1 MRNPQSLM
9 FEGIPGWS
17 LQAFLWVAG
26 RVHEFLPETKIS
38 IFLTGEAPEPKS
50 DDPQVIYAHRK
61 MLAGIN
67 AKMKNG
73 HGKYLVYYSPAT
85 AHDFSVNAVW
95 CYPTHLP
102 EGRSA
107 DVARLAQLNG
117 AIPVFNPIGPL
128 ATCVF
133 AGVPLYGI
141 PAIDPMVKVRY
152 AYECIRLLSE
162 PATQESIRVLMM
174 AHAATV
180 YAEKAVA
187 A

>member
-1 MRNPQSLM
+1 M
-9 FEGIPGWS
+9 FEGTPGWS
-17 LQAFLWVAG
+17 LQAFLWIAS
-26 RVHEFLPETKIS
+26 RVHEFLPDVAIS
-38 IFLTGEAPEPKS
+38 IFLVGEAPEPKS
-50 DDPQVIYAHRK
+50 DDPQVVFNHRR

-67 AKMKNG
+67 AKLKNG
-73 HGKYLVYYSPAT
+73 HGKYFVFYSPAT
-85 AHDFSVNAVW
+85 THDFSVNAVW

-102 EGRSA
+102 EDRVSE
-107 DVARLAQLNG
+107 VARLAQSHG

-128 ATCVF
+128 ASCVF
-133 AGVPLYGI
+133 AGVPIYGI

-162 PATQESIRVLMM
+162 PASQERIRVPMM
-174 AHAATV
+174 EHAANV